1 MNGINS
7 PSPPCVQETQGILF
21 ADFLNLLQ
29 RAGEDVGLM
38 DIDDERQDRWVPLSI
53 VSRLL
58 TALVM
63 GICKVMQEVYPREEI
78 SLFQ

>member
-1 MNGINS
+1 L
-7 PSPPCVQETQGILF
+7 CFVQETQGIPF

-29 RAGEDVGLM
+29 KAGEDVGLM
-38 DIDDERQDRWVPLSI
+38 DIADERQDRWVPLSV

-63 GICKVMQEVYPREEI
+63 GIRKVMQEIYPREEI
-78 SLFQ
+78 SMFQ